1 MDPKLSANLYVVMLD
16 LYNCQP
22 AAATPT
28 YSDTY
33 HLSVCII
40 VRWPASL
47 DVQLRVRDGH
57 VVRYALSSS
66 PSESAVQL
74 TPLAL
79 SLLPK
84 SPLSVSRYAS
94 ETRNV
99 KKYLDFTLEG
109 VVCHTKP

>member
-33 HLSVCII
+33 HLSICII

-57 VVRYALSSS
+57 VVRYLRLVLISVGVCGSINSAS
-66 PSESAVQL
+66 PDVSTPQKSVVSVQI
-74 TPLAL
+74 
-79 SLLPK
+79 
-84 SPLSVSRYAS
+84 R
-94 ETRNV
+94 
-99 KKYLDFTLEG
+99 
-109 VVCHTKP
+109 